1 VGFTLVA
8 AFIAF
13 TLWLGAKI
21 LDKAGIHKGW
31 VFCLLIPVVNIIMIW
46 IFAYMDVGKG
56 REQERKLCIYQLAKF
71 KRRCVAS
78 VPYRLRHF

>member
-1 VGFTLVA
+1 VEFFLIA

-46 IFAYMDVGKG
+46 IFAFANWPNLKDDVPHRFPTDCDTSTIPGS
-56 REQERKLCIYQLAKF
+56 RKQDL
-71 KRRCVAS
+71 
-78 VPYRLRHF
+78 